1 MSETTKKEEQFVLK
15 ILETVQEYENADF
28 NIIEALRV
36 ILKMVI
42 FARGTGTPMSE
53 VIKDNKEEWGM
64 NDS

>member
-1 MSETTKKEEQFVLK
+1 MSETTKKEEEFVLK

-28 NIIEALRV
+28 NIIEALGV

-64 NDS
+64 DE

>member
-15 ILETVQEYENADF
+15 ILEAVQEYEDADF
-28 NIIEALRV
+28 NIVEALRI

-42 FARGTGTPMSE
+42 WARGTGTPMSE

-64 NDS
+64 NE

>member
-15 ILETVQEYENADF
+15 ILEAVQEYEDADF
-28 NIIEALRV
+28 NIVEALGI

-42 FARGTGTPMSE
+42 LARGTGIPMSE

-64 NDS
+64 NE

>member
-15 ILETVQEYENADF
+15 ILEAVQEYEDADF
-28 NIIEALRV
+28 NIVEALGI

-42 FARGTGTPMSE
+42 WARGTGTPMSE

-64 NDS
+64 DE